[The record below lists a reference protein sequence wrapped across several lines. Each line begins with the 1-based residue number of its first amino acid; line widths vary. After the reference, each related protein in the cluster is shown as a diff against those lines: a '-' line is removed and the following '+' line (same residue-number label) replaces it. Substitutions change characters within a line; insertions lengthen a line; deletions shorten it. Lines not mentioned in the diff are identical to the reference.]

1 MNKIK
6 MDREELKT
14 MIADYMEKGFL
25 ENIIDMFRHDS
36 SLYSLV
42 GELMTD
48 ERVRVRLGMSA
59 LVETLGK
66 EAPEHIKKA
75 VPGILPL
82 LKNSEPV
89 IRGDAAYL
97 MGIIGHSDSIP
108 LLKEIA
114 DNDGNPDVRGIA
126 KEAIEDIKAC
136 ASRP

>member
-1 MNKIK
+1 MNRINISP
-6 MDREELKT
+6 EELKK

-25 ENIIDMFRHDS
+25 ENIIDMFKHDS

-66 EAPEHIKKA
+66 ENPEHIKKA

-82 LKNSEPV
+82 LKNPEPV

-97 MGIIGHSDSIP
+97 LGIIGHSDSIP
-108 LLKEIA
+108 LLKEA
-114 DNDGNPDVRGIA
+114 AEDDENPDVRLIA
-126 KEAIEDIKAC
+126 KEAIEDIKTC

>member
-1 MNKIK
+1 MSQINISPA
-6 MDREELKT
+6 ELKT

-25 ENIIDMFRHDS
+25 ENIIDMFKHDS

-75 VPGILPL
+75 VSGMLPL
-82 LKNSEPV
+82 LKNPEPV

-97 MGIIGHSDSIP
+97 LGIIGDSDSIS
-108 LLKEIA
+108 LLREIA
-114 DNDGNPDVRGIA
+114 DNDGNPEVRLIA
-126 KEAIEDIKAC
+126 KEAVEDIKAC

>member
-25 ENIIDMFRHDS
+25 ENIIDMFKHDKT
-36 SLYSLV
+36 LYLFI

-59 LVETLGK
+59 LVETFKK
-66 EAPEHIKKA
+66 EAPENIEKA

-82 LKNSEPV
+82 LKNPEPV

-97 MGIIGHSDSIP
+97 LGIIGHRDSIP
-108 LLKEIA
+108 PLKEIA
-114 DNDGNPDVRGIA
+114 DNDGNPDVRLIA

>member
-59 LVETLGK
+59 LVETFKK

-75 VPGILPL
+75 VPGIIPL
-82 LKNSEPV
+82 LKNLKPV

-97 MGIIGHSDSIP
+97 LGIIGDSDSMP
-108 LLKEIA
+108 LLKEA
-114 DNDGNPDVRGIA
+114 AENDENPDVRLIA

>member
-1 MNKIK
+1 MKPINIPP
-6 MDREELKT
+6 DELKT

-25 ENIIDMFRHDS
+25 ENIIDMFKHDS

-82 LKNSEPV
+82 LKNPEPV

-97 MGIIGHSDSIP
+97 IGIIGDSDSIP
-108 LLKEIA
+108 LLKEA
-114 DNDGNPDVRGIA
+114 AENDENPDVRLIA
-126 KEAIEDIKAC
+126 KEAIEDIKTGLFF
-136 ASRP
+136 